1 MCNKCISQNYKC
13 DCDCPEDL
21 IGWYIDNNGW
31 EIDFCTKC
39 NHEFKNVVITTTNNF
54 INVVITATKTIF
66 IFNFK

>member
-1 MCNKCISQNYKC
+1 MIKMCNKCISQNYKC

-39 NHEFKNVVITTTNNF
+39 NHDIKM
-54 INVVITATKTIF
+54 
-66 IFNFK
+66 